1 MNTVHVNWEI
11 RLLMSELGD
20 GQIFLSWVIPL
31 SNVIT
36 RILVS
41 EGVRVKVRERLEEGI
56 LLALRM
62 QDRNTS

>member
-11 RLLMSELGD
+11 RLLMSEPGD

>member
-1 MNTVHVNWEI
+1 
-11 RLLMSELGD
+11 MSEPGD
-20 GQIFLSWVIPL
+20 GQIFLSWVIPM

>member
-11 RLLMSELGD
+11 RLLMSEPGD
-20 GQIFLSWVIPL
+20 GQIFLSWVIPM

>member
-11 RLLMSELGD
+11 RLLMSEPGD
-20 GQIFLSWVIPL
+20 GQIFLSWVIPM

-36 RILVS
+36 RILLS